1 MKVSYIIPILLLFAT
16 SCMKGKS
23 ADLVVHNAKI
33 HTMDEN
39 GSVEE
44 AMAIKDGKILEVG
57 PERQIMNKYS
67 ADEEIDAQGKEIYP
81 GFTDAHGHM
90 MSYARLKLSVDL
102 LGSASMED
110 LLVRVEKYDQKYHP
124 KAIVG
129 RGWDQ
134 ATWGSTEL
142 PDNTELNKL
151 FPNKPVVL
159 HRVDGHAALA
169 NQKALDLAKLNA
181 NSVIEGGE
189 IQSVD
194 GKCTGILLDNAV
206 TEVMKV
212 VPDFSDR
219 KLREALIEVQQDLLQ
234 YGITGVHEAG
244 VSHHDLKLMEKLSSS
259 KQLKLNMYVM
269 LYASEENMLWASK
282 HGIVKKPHFT
292 VRSFKVMG
300 DGALGSRGALLKQPY
315 SDHAHVQGLL
325 TTNVEEM
332 NKVADLASQLN
343 YQLNVHAIGD
353 STNRL
358 VLELIQKYTANI
370 PDHRWRV
377 EHAQVVDPKDLELFT
392 KTGAIPSVQPTHAVS
407 DQRWAKDRL
416 GAARLKGAYAYK
428 SLLNACGI
436 IALGTDFPVEAPNPF
451 ATIRAAVLRV
461 NAEGQPMGGFLPE
474 EALTMDECLMG
485 MTLWPAIAGFQE
497 GHLGTLEKGKDA
509 TFFIATY
516 PMNESSDFNQLFS
529 ERTVISGKT
538 VYSIQ

>member
-1 MKVSYIIPILLLFAT
+1 MKLIRFIPILLLVAT

-33 HTMDEN
+33 HTMDEK
-39 GSVEE
+39 GSVED
-44 AMAIKDGKILEVG
+44 AMAIKDGKILEIG

-67 ADEEIDAQGKEIYP
+67 AEEEIDAQGKEIYP
-81 GFTDAHGHM
+81 GFTDEHGHM

-110 LLVRVEKYDQKYHP
+110 LLVRVEKYDQKFKP

-134 ATWGSTEL
+134 ATWGNTEL
-142 PDNTELNKL
+142 PNNDELNKL

-169 NQKALDLAKLNA
+169 NQKALELAKLTA
-181 NSVIEGGE
+181 TTVIEGGE
-189 IQSVD
+189 VQVVD

-212 VPDFSDR
+212 IPGFSDK
-219 KLREALIEVQQDLLQ
+219 KLNEALLEVQNELFQ

-269 LYASEENMLWASK
+269 LYASKENRKWALD
-282 HGIVKKPHFT
+282 HGIVQKPHFT

-300 DGALGSRGALLKQPY
+300 DGALGSHGALLKKPY
-315 SDHAHVQGLL
+315 SDHVHTSGLL
-325 TTNVEEM
+325 TTSQKEMEE
-332 NKVADLASQLN
+332 VAEVAAMLN

-358 VLELIQKYTANI
+358 VLDLIQKYTAKI
-370 PDHRWRV
+370 PDHRWRI

-392 KTGAIPSVQPTHAVS
+392 KAGAIPSVQPTHAVS

-416 GAARLKGAYAYK
+416 GEARMKGAYAYK

-474 EALTMDECLMG
+474 EALSMEECLLG
-485 MTLWPAIAGFQE
+485 MTLWPALAGFQE
-497 GHLGTLEKGKDA
+497 ERLGTLEKGKDA

-516 PMNESSDFNQLFS
+516 PINESSDFSQLFS
-529 ERTVISGKT
+529 ERTVISGRT

>member
-1 MKVSYIIPILLLFAT
+1 MKLRYLIPVLLLGVT

-44 AMAIKDGKILEVG
+44 AMAIKDGKILEIG
-57 PERQIMNKYS
+57 PERQILNKYS
-67 ADEEIDAQGKEIYP
+67 ADEEVDAQGKEIYP
-81 GFTDAHGHM
+81 GFTDAHGHL

-102 LGSASMED
+102 LGSSSMED
-110 LLVRVEKYDQKYHP
+110 LLVRVEKYDQKFQP

-134 ATWGSTEL
+134 ATWGNAEL

-151 FPNKPVVL
+151 FPDKAVVL
-159 HRVDGHAALA
+159 HRVDGHAALV

-181 NSVIEGGE
+181 NSTIAGGE
-189 IQSVD
+189 VQVVD

-212 VPDFSDR
+212 VPDFSDK
-219 KLREALIEVQQDLLQ
+219 KLKEALLEVQHELFQ

-244 VSHHDLKLMEKLSSS
+244 VSNHDLKLIEKLSSS
-259 KQLKLNMYVM
+259 RQMKLNLYVM
-269 LYASEENMLWASK
+269 LYASKENLLWASK
-282 HGIVKKPHFT
+282 RGIVQRPHFT

-315 SDHAHVQGLL
+315 SDHAHAHGLL
-325 TTNVEEM
+325 TTTQEEM
-332 NKVADLASQLN
+332 NKVAELATQLN
-343 YQLNVHAIGD
+343 YQVNIHAIGD

-358 VLELIQKYTANI
+358 VLELIQKYTKTI

-377 EHAQVVDPKDLELFT
+377 EHAQVVDPKDLALFT

-407 DQRWAKDRL
+407 DQRWAKERL
-416 GAARLKGAYAYK
+416 GDARMKGAYAYK
-428 SLLNACGI
+428 SLLHACGT

-474 EALTMDECLMG
+474 EALTIDECLMG
-485 MTLWPAIAGFQE
+485 MTLWPALAGFQE
-497 GHLGTLEKGKDA
+497 DHLGTLEKGKDA
-509 TFFIATY
+509 TFFISTL
-516 PMNESSDFNQLFS
+516 PINESTDFSKVFS

-538 VYSIQ
+538 VYSLQ